1 MGQKSSPTGLRLGII
16 RNWDSKWH
24 AEDKQVP
31 NLILEDYQIRN
42 LINNHYPKATI
53 SRIEIQRFKKSNKE
67 QIQIFLY
74 TSKSGIVVGHE
85 NKEKNKLVEKI
96 KKLIKKD
103 IILNVLEIKNPDK
116 VAILVAQNLA
126 IQLEQRAFFRAA
138 QKMTVQKV
146 LKTGVKGVKIIISG
160 RLGGAEI
167 ARQETLSKGLV
178 PLHTLR
184 ADIDYSFEE
193 AHTTYGVLGVKVWI
207 YHGEVL
213 PKQTIEDTRKLL
225 VSQHDEKRFNPQDR
239 KPKFDDRR
247 SKFSDRKPKFENK
260 KPFLKKVNNTKNVK
274 TKITS

>member
-1 MGQKSSPTGLRLGII
+1 MGQKSSPIGLRLGII
-16 RNWDSKWH
+16 RNWDSKWY

-42 LINNHYPKATI
+42 LINNHYSKATI
-53 SRIEIQRFKKSNKE
+53 SRIEIQRFKKTNKE

-74 TSKSGIVVGHE
+74 TSKLGIVVGPE

-96 KKLIKKD
+96 EKLIKKD
-103 IILNVLEIKNPDK
+103 IILNVLEVKNPDK
-116 VAILVAQNLA
+116 VATLVAQNLA

-138 QKMTVQKV
+138 QKMTAQKV
-146 LKTGVKGVKIIISG
+146 FKTGVKGVKIIISG

-184 ADIDYSFEE
+184 ADIDYAFEE

-213 PKQTIEDTRKLL
+213 PKQTIEDTRKVL
-225 VSQHDEKRFNPQDR
+225 VSQYDEKRVNPQ
-239 KPKFDDRR
+239 
-247 SKFSDRKPKFENK
+247 DRKPKFENK
-260 KPFLKKVNNTKNVK
+260 KTFSKKVNNNKNVK